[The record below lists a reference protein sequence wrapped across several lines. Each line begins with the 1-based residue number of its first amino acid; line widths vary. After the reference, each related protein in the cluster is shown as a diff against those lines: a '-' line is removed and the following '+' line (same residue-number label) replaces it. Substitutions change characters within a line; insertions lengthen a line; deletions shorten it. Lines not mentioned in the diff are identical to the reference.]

1 MCAPWC
7 TTVAPSDLESTASLL
22 VRVRDGDA
30 AARDRLV
37 ERFLP
42 ALQRWARGRLPVR
55 ARGLFDTDDIVQIT
69 LLRALDRVQDFE
81 PRHQGAFLAYLRQIL
96 LNQVRDQVRA
106 AGRRP
111 LEVSLPVA
119 HPDSAASPLEVAIGA
134 ETLANYEA
142 ALAQLTPEQQEAVL
156 LRIELGMSYPVI
168 AEALGSPSANAAR
181 MLVWRGLVRLA
192 EVMDAR

>member
-1 MCAPWC
+1 
-7 TTVAPSDLESTASLL
+7 VAPSELESTASLL
-22 VRVRDGDA
+22 VRVRGGDA

-96 LNQVRDQVRA
+96 LNQVRDQVRS

-111 LEVSLPVA
+111 VEDSLPVA
-119 HPDSAASPLEVAIGA
+119 HPDPGASPLEEAIGA

-156 LRIELGMSYPVI
+156 LRIEFGMSYPVI